1 MARKIPPDAFD
12 RYLALGPSR
21 SYSALAKTI
30 GVSKQAV
37 VQRAT
42 REGWKQRAIDIE
54 KKARDAADR
63 RAIETL
69 ESMNARHLKIAQA
82 MQSKALGA
90 LQSVVL
96 NSGADAMRGLDMAVK
111 LERLVRGEPSER
123 TALAIEEVIK
133 REYSR
138 WMATTSDNG
147 DEPSA

>member
-82 MQSKALGA
+82 MQSKALAA